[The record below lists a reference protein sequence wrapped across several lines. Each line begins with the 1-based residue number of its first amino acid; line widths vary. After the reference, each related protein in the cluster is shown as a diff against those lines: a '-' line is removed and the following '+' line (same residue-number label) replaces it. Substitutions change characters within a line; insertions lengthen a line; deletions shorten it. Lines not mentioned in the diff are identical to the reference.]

1 MLFYYPL
8 EHLYYLRA
16 QGILPAS
23 LTMRLP
29 FTKRQLSIKLNASK
43 LALWSTRAWA
53 VYLLL
58 QFYHLREDLRLWKA
72 RRKALAKVK
81 EPNVEVDAEI
91 QGLSQRW
98 DALLNELLG
107 SLANLPLALHWYHFF
122 SISSTAGT
130 HTISGH

>member
-1 MLFYYPL
+1 MLLYYPL

-23 LTMRLP
+23 LTTRLP
-29 FTKRQLSIKLNASK
+29 FTRRQLSIKLNASK

-58 QFYHLREDLRLWKA
+58 QFYHLQEDFQLWKA

-81 EPNVEVDAEI
+81 EPGIEVEAEM

-107 SLANLPLALHWYHFF
+107 SLDNLPLALHWYSLL
-122 SISSTAGT
+122 SISS
-130 HTISGH
+130 S